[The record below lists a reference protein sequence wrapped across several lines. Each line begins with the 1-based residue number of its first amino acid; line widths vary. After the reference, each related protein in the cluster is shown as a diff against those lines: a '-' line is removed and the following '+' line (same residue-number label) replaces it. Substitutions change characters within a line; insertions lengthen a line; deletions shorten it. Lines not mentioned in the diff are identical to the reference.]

1 MSICCDSIQ
10 IALSLTAYAMVLIL
24 PLFSFLIGY
33 FAVQHLTRFRDFFA
47 MILAKILIPLIII
60 YNMVFY
66 QQGSFWLMLFSFFAS
81 LLMYVFFNLRYK
93 DQLKALC
100 LSYLNMA
107 WLGFPFALALFG
119 AEASS
124 PMVALYIGG
133 SIFGNICAVMAVS
146 SEQQSVLKITQKIS
160 LSPPIIALIIAALL
174 SFGDFSAYQQDPW
187 VERIYQLDKWL
198 MTFTGMCILGMWLSH
213 VKIQKQDLIETL
225 GFALQKLVIGVVF
238 CIVAYSLLPIPH
250 DVVIFAVMLM
260 FFLLPP
266 AANIVALETHYQGT
280 GHSAKYIASGTLVSV
295 VLIGIYGML
304 LYLLT

>member
-1 MSICCDSIQ
+1 MTVD
-10 IALSLTAYAMVLIL
+10 AMVLIL
-24 PLFSFLIGY
+24 PLFSFLLGY
-33 FAVQHLTRFRDFFA
+33 FAVQHLIRFRNFFA

-66 QQGSFWLMLFSFFAS
+66 QQGSVWLMLFSFAAS
-81 LLMYVFFNLRYK
+81 LLMYFIFYFCYK

-107 WLGFPFALALFG
+107 WLGFPFALAIFG

-146 SEQQSVLKITQKIS
+146 AEQQPVLKIVSKVS
-160 LSPPIIALIIAALL
+160 LSPPMIALTIATLL
-174 SFGDFSAYQQDPW
+174 SFWDFSAYQQHSW
-187 VERIYQLDKWL
+187 VEVLYQLDKWL
-198 MTFTGMCILGMWLSH
+198 MTFIGMCILGMWLSQ
-213 VKIQKQDLIETL
+213 VQIRKQDLFE
-225 GFALQKLVIGVVF
+225 GFRFALQKLVLGTLF
-238 CIVAYSLLPIPH
+238 CLAAYSLLPIPH
-250 DVVIFAVMLM
+250 DFVIFAVMLM

-266 AANIVALETHYQGT
+266 AANIVALETYYQGT

-295 VLIGIYGML
+295 VMIGFYGLLINIL
-304 LYLLT
+304 F

>member
-1 MSICCDSIQ
+1 M
-10 IALSLTAYAMVLIL
+10 ALIL
-24 PLFSFLIGY
+24 PFISFLIGY
-33 FAVQHLTRFRDFFA
+33 FAVQYLTRFRALFA
-47 MILAKILIPLIII
+47 MILAKILIPLIIV

-66 QQGSFWLMLFSFFAS
+66 QQGSIWLMLFSFFAS
-81 LLMYVFFNLRYK
+81 LLMYVVFYFRDK

-119 AEASS
+119 ADASH

-146 SEQQSVLKITQKIS
+146 TEPQPVLKIAQKVS
-160 LSPPIIALIIAALL
+160 LSPPIIALSIAAVL
-174 SFGDFSAYQQDPW
+174 SFWDFSAYQDHAW
-187 VERIYQLDKWL
+187 VVFVYQLDKWL
-198 MTFTGMCILGMWLSH
+198 MTFTGMCILGMWLSQ
-213 VKIQKQDLIETL
+213 VKIRPQDLIESL
-225 GFALQKLVIGVVF
+225 GFAVQKLALGMLFCLAAYHWLPITHDGVV
-238 CIVAYSLLPIPH
+238 
-250 DVVIFAVMLM
+250 FAVMLM

-295 VLIGIYGML
+295 VLLAIYGL
-304 LYLLT
+304 VVHVW

>member
-1 MSICCDSIQ
+1 M
-10 IALSLTAYAMVLIL
+10 ALIL
-24 PLFSFLIGY
+24 PFFSFLIGY
-33 FAVQHLTRFRDFFA
+33 FAVQHLTRFRAFFA

-66 QQGSFWLMLFSFFAS
+66 QQGSVWLMLFSFLAS
-81 LLMYVFFNLRYK
+81 LLLYMFFYCRYK

-133 SIFGNICAVMAVS
+133 SIFGNVCAVMAVS
-146 SEQQSVLKITQKIS
+146 TEPQSALKIAQKVS

-174 SFGDFSAYQQDPW
+174 SFWDFSAYQNHPL
-187 VERIYQLDKWL
+187 VELVYQLDKWL
-198 MTFTGMCILGMWLSH
+198 MTFTGMCILGMWLSY
-213 VKIQKQDLIETL
+213 VKIQKQDLIESL
-225 GFALQKLVIGVVF
+225 GFALQKLALGAVF
-238 CIVAYSLLPIPH
+238 CITAYYLLPISH

-295 VLIGIYGML
+295 VLIAIYGIAL
-304 LYLLT
+304 HILT

>member
-1 MSICCDSIQ
+1 M
-10 IALSLTAYAMVLIL
+10 ALIL
-24 PLFSFLIGY
+24 PFISFLIGY
-33 FAVQHLTRFRDFFA
+33 FAVQHLTRFRTFFA

-66 QQGSFWLMLFSFFAS
+66 QPGSIWLMLFSFFSS
-81 LLMYVFFNLRYK
+81 LLMYLFFYFRYK

-133 SIFGNICAVMAVS
+133 SVFGNICAVMALS
-146 SEQQSVLKITQKIS
+146 SEPQPVLKVIQKVS
-160 LSPPIIALIIAALL
+160 LSPPIIALSIAAIL
-174 SFGDFSAYQQDPW
+174 SFWDFSMYQDHPW
-187 VERIYQLDKWL
+187 MVFVYQLDKGL
-198 MTFTGMCILGMWLSH
+198 MTFTGMCILGMWLSQ
-213 VKIQKQDLIETL
+213 VKIQKQDLLESV
-225 GFALQKLVIGVVF
+225 GFALQKIVVGGLF
-238 CIVAYSLLPIPH
+238 CIVAYSVLPILH

-295 VLIGIYGML
+295 VLIGVYGL
-304 LYLLT
+304 ILHTWI